1 MVAGEQYVRH
11 AAAVPFIGAG
21 ILRILQKPSPVGLLG
36 EAFLLGQHARDH
48 AADGVRHGH
57 GGNFAARDDEVA
69 HRELFVHALVD
80 KALVDALVVAAD

>member
-11 AAAVPFIGAG
+11 AAAMPLVGTG
-21 ILRILQKPSPVGLLG
+21 ILRILQEPCPVGLFG
-36 EAFLLGQHARDH
+36 EAFLLGQHAGHH

-57 GGNFAARDDEVA
+57 GGDLAARDDEVT

>member
-1 MVAGEQYVRH
+1 MVAGEQHVRH

-21 ILRILQKPSPVGLLG
+21 ILRILQKPSPVGLFG
-36 EAFLLGQHARDH
+36 EAFLFGQHARHH
-48 AADGVRHGH
+48 AADGIRYGH
-57 GGNFAARDDEVA
+57 GGNFAACDDEVA